1 MSVTIKNKS
10 FGALAIDIVG
20 GTSTANAGQGQIP
33 NLEGVN
39 VLILRSTLLTKT
51 ASDGAANL
59 GIGVAASG
67 AKGTDI
73 LNDATVNGLTSG
85 HLYNGHARQNSAK
98 TQISAPAVWTPTSY
112 VTFTASADMT
122 GYTGTLYLEYL
133 RLE

>member
-1 MSVTIKNKS
+1 MK
-10 FGALAIDIVG
+10 L
-20 GTSTANAGQGQIP
+20 
-33 NLEGVN
+33 LEARTQE
-39 VLILRSTLLTKT
+39 LLR
-51 ASDGAANL
+51 GL